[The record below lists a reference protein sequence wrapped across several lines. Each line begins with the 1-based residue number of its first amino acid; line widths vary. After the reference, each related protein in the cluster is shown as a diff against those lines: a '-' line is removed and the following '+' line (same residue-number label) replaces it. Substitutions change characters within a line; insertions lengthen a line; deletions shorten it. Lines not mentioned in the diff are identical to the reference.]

1 MSDQADRDDINHPL
15 ITLTGLLI
23 EAESSLFARASAT
36 IRATG
41 IATDAFEVLLRLSRS
56 PHGRLRMSELSR
68 QLTITSGG
76 ASRMVERL
84 ERDGLVRRVPSTS
97 DRRVV
102 YAEVTDT
109 GRAELA
115 RAIGPHLDDLRDI
128 FTVRLR
134 PEHVADLERG
144 LRALRDALLED
155 QRPGEEADDD
165 RADEA
170 NENAAGE
177 PSAPDTEP
185 AAGEK

>member
-1 MSDQADRDDINHPL
+1 VSDEPDRDDINHPL

-23 EAESSLFARASAT
+23 EAESALLARIGATLRSA
-36 IRATG
+36 G

-68 QLTITSGG
+68 QLTITTGG
-76 ASRMVERL
+76 ASRMIERL

-102 YAEVTDT
+102 YAEVTDI
-109 GRAELA
+109 GRTEMA
-115 RAIGPHLDDLRDI
+115 RVIGPHLDDLRDI

-134 PEHVADLERG
+134 SEHVADLERG

-155 QRPGEEADDD
+155 PGVG
-165 RADEA
+165 DEP
-170 NENAAGE
+170 AGE
-177 PSAPDTEP
+177 ASAADAEP
-185 AAGEK
+185 AAGEQ